1 MKTVI
6 LASFNDNVRAH
17 MMQDILKNEG
27 IESMIQG
34 ELSNQVLTHLRGIDI
49 QVLVFEKDLERAKEL
64 LKESFPEE
72 A

>member
-1 MKTVI
+1 MNTVT

-49 QVLVFEKDLERAKEL
+49 QILVFEKDYERAKEL

>member
-6 LASFNDNVRAH
+6 LANFNDNVQAH
-17 MMQDILKNEG
+17 MMQDILKDEG